1 MSRSDGPGRI
11 FSAMTT
17 LGSLAKSQH
26 SETLEYLESVLS
38 LFIRGAWRAN
48 EADGD
53 LFDD

>member
-1 MSRSDGPGRI
+1 MSRSDGPGNL
-11 FSAMTT
+11 FSAMTHVRFA
-17 LGSLAKSQH
+17 AKSQH

-48 EADGD
+48 EPDGD